1 MCLKIMEAYV
11 VVPRALR
18 LLRKYWY
25 HLPIVEQAE
34 K

>member
-1 MCLKIMEAYV
+1 MEAYV

-18 LLRKYWY
+18 LLQQYWY